1 MTVTDVIILS
11 QLIGLVISRR
21 VILKVL
27 AVRDRPVFGSDVVY
41 LVLSVLAKFGYFSD
55 RLDK

>member
-41 LVLSVLAKFGYFSD
+41 LVLSALAKFGYFSD